1 MDAAAGVVVTTVGH
15 ASHVAGHN
23 VRTLSVVAHSVARNS
38 QSAWSSFAPHLFVS
52 SVLVLVLVL
61 VLVRVLVVVDVLVL
75 VAGRA
80 DVVAAGHAPHVAGHA
95 SATDAM

>member
-52 SVLVLVLVL
+52 SVLVLVLVC
-61 VLVRVLVVVDVLVL
+61 VLVVVDVLVL

-80 DVVAAGHAPHVAGHA
+80 DGVAAGHAPHVAGHA

>member
-1 MDAAAGVVVTTVGH
+1 MDAAAGLVVTTVGH

-38 QSAWSSFAPHLFVS
+38 QSAWSSFVPHLFVS
-52 SVLVLVLVL
+52 SVL